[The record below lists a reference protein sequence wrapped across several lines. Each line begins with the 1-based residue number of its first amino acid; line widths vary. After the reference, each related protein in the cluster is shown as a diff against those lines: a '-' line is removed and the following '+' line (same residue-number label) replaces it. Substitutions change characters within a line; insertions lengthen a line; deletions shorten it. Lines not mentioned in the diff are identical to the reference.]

1 MCKTHRI
8 IFPKD
13 TQSHLDTFS
22 IQFLTAKYKNDKTV
36 TITFIQVKK
45 LDYWK
50 IVALIGTVIF
60 LFSGFLPLISDNLF
74 SPSAS
79 FSLFN
84 LYTIAAQG
92 ITSGEGSTV
101 GTVSMDVGAIG
112 ILLTFI
118 LYPIAVILGFVS
130 IAKRKV
136 AMAAGILGLLCWV
149 GAMIALSSL
158 NAMQY
163 AGLGVYIGIAG
174 AIIIAIA
181 YFMKPSPAPAPQAA
195 YPPPPQ
201 QYAPSR

>member
-1 MCKTHRI
+1 MAR
-8 IFPKD
+8 F
-13 TQSHLDTFS
+13 
-22 IQFLTAKYKNDKTV
+22 KNDKTA
-36 TITFIQVKK
+36 TLTLIRVKK

-50 IVALIGTVIF
+50 IAALIGTVIF

-79 FSLFN
+79 YSLFN

-92 ITSGEGSTV
+92 VQSGEGSTV
-101 GTVSMDVGAIG
+101 GTVSMDIGAIG

-130 IAKRKV
+130 IAKRKI
-136 AMAAGILGLLCWV
+136 AMVAGILGLICWV

-163 AGLGVYIGIAG
+163 TGLGVYIGIVG
-174 AIIIAIA
+174 AIIMAIA
-181 YFMKPSPAPAPQAA
+181 YFMKTSPAPTPQAA

-201 QYAPSR
+201 QYAPNR